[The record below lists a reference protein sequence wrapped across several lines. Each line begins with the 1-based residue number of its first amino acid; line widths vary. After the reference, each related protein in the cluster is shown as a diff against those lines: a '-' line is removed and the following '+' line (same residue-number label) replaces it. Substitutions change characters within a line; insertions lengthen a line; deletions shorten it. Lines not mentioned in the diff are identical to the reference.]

1 MILILLSWILFFFV
15 FLSYGYT
22 FSKVVKIQP
31 TDLTITV
38 LLGIFIQTIL
48 LTSCSF
54 FYKIGTVVFAIN
66 LILSALLF
74 YLGRNE
80 LITLLKNTYSTF
92 YKFSTYTK
100 LVMLLLLIIA
110 LKTSSDLP
118 FLIDN
123 ESYYIQSIKWINEYG
138 LVKGL
143 ANLHLF
149 LGQMSPFHILQAGFN
164 FNFISNQF
172 NDLNGF
178 VFVICSYFFMQEM
191 EMQCLQKK
199 LHWIGFVVLFT
210 ILFQQFVSQPSPD
223 LILLLV
229 TQIILYLFLEQT
241 QSSSS
246 FRTALLLFALIVFIK
261 ITVLPLGFLFIYWAY
276 KLKKQYTYSVVILS
290 VIGVL
295 FALKNTVITGYPL
308 FPFQLFA
315 LDVPWRLPEIIPD
328 LIGLK
333 TTQFEYFGNN
343 AIKNASL
350 YTKLYA
356 WIHLGGLNRIFNI
369 GILLLFIVVPFTRI
383 FRKIKLVQIAY
394 AALAIHFIL
403 ILLKSPQFRFF
414 LPEFIF
420 LSALLCS
427 ELAIFL
433 KVNSKAVS
441 LLLLVFCTG
450 SFMLFSSFN
459 LTPLTSNKFHQTH
472 TPFTSKQLIIPMGNS
487 KYPDMEF
494 DTLHLKNLLFYSPK
508 ENFFFYGTANGPLPC
523 VNKKQVKFMYKK
535 TGYIPQQIGN
545 KISDGFYSQKYKR
558 NDR

>member
-1 MILILLSWILFFFV
+1 
-15 FLSYGYT
+15 
-22 FSKVVKIQP
+22 
-31 TDLTITV
+31 
-38 LLGIFIQTIL
+38 
-48 LTSCSF
+48 
-54 FYKIGTVVFAIN
+54 
-66 LILSALLF
+66 LLF
-74 YLGRNE
+74 
-80 LITLLKNTYSTF
+80 
-92 YKFSTYTK
+92 
-100 LVMLLLLIIA
+100 IIA
-110 LKTSSDLP
+110 LKTSSDVP

-178 VFVICSYFFMQEM
+178 VLVICSYYFMQEM
-191 EMQCLQKK
+191 ERQRQQKQ

-229 TQIILYLFLEQT
+229 SQIILYIFLEQSHST
-241 QSSSS
+241 SS

-261 ITVLPLGFLFIYWAY
+261 ITILPFGLLFIYWAY
-276 KLKKQYTYSVVILS
+276 TLKKEYAYSVVVLS

-295 FALKNTVITGYPL
+295 FVLKNSIITGYPL
-308 FPFQLFA
+308 FPFPQFA
-315 LDVPWRLPEIIPD
+315 LDVHWRLPEILLKRLSDVTVNAGYFESNIIP
-328 LIGLK
+328 
-333 TTQFEYFGNN
+333 
-343 AIKNASL
+343 NASMA
-350 YTKLYA
+350 TKLNS
-356 WIHLGGLNRIFNI
+356 WIQLSGLNRIFNI
-369 GILLLFIVVPFTRI
+369 GILFLFIVVPFTPI
-383 FRKIKLVQIAY
+383 FRKIKLVPVTY
-394 AALAIHFIL
+394 AVLAIHFIL

-427 ELAIFL
+427 ELAIIL
-433 KVNSKAVS
+433 KLNTKAFAP
-441 LLLLVFCTG
+441 LLLVFCTG
-450 SFMLFSSFN
+450 SFMLYSILN
-459 LTPLTSNKFHQTH
+459 LTPLTNNKFHQNH

-487 KYPDMEF
+487 KYPNMEF

-523 VNKKQVKFMYKK
+523 VNKKQLKFMYKK
-535 TGYIPQQIGN
+535 TSYIPQQLGN
-545 KISDGFYSQKYKR
+545 KISDGFYSLKHKP
-558 NDR
+558 NDH

>member
-1 MILILLSWILFFFV
+1 
-15 FLSYGYT
+15 
-22 FSKVVKIQP
+22 
-31 TDLTITV
+31 
-38 LLGIFIQTIL
+38 
-48 LTSCSF
+48 
-54 FYKIGTVVFAIN
+54 
-66 LILSALLF
+66 
-74 YLGRNE
+74 
-80 LITLLKNTYSTF
+80 
-92 YKFSTYTK
+92 
-100 LVMLLLLIIA
+100 
-110 LKTSSDLP
+110 
-118 FLIDN
+118 
-123 ESYYIQSIKWINEYG
+123 

-178 VFVICSYFFMQEM
+178 VLVICSYYFMQEM
-191 EMQCLQKK
+191 ERQRQQKQ

-229 TQIILYLFLEQT
+229 SQIILYIFLEQT
-241 QSSSS
+241 HSTSS

-261 ITVLPLGFLFIYWAY
+261 ITILPLGLLFIYWAY
-276 KLKKQYTYSVVILS
+276 TLKKEYAYSVVVLS

-295 FALKNTVITGYPL
+295 FVLKNSIITGYPL
-308 FPFQLFA
+308 YPFQLFA
-315 LDVPWRLPEIIPD
+315 LDVPWRVPEIIPD

-343 AIKNASL
+343 AIKNASF
-350 YTKLYA
+350 YTKINS
-356 WIHLGGLNRIFNI
+356 WIQLSGLNRIFNI
-369 GILLLFIVVPFTRI
+369 GILFLFIVVPFTPI
-383 FRKIKLVQIAY
+383 FRKIKLVPVTY
-394 AALAIHFIL
+394 AVLAIHFIL

-427 ELAIFL
+427 ELAIIL
-433 KVNSKAVS
+433 KLNTKAFAP
-441 LLLLVFCTG
+441 LLLVFCTG
-450 SFMLFSSFN
+450 SFMLYSILN
-459 LTPLTSNKFHQTH
+459 LTPLTNNKFHQNH

-487 KYPDMEF
+487 KYPNMEF

-523 VNKKQVKFMYKK
+523 VNKKQLKFMYKK
-535 TGYIPQQIGN
+535 TGYIPQQLGN
-545 KISDGFYSQKYKR
+545 KISDGFYSLKHKP
-558 NDR
+558 NDH